1 MQILL
6 YDCALYMGTNGSMTN
21 TTSSF
26 TIKGNVLQGNA
37 VPAGLYL
44 VSTPIGNLGDIT
56 LRALETLAGC
66 TVIACED
73 TRSSG
78 VLLSRYGI
86 DRPKISYNEH
96 NADRR
101 GPDILRQIGE
111 GAAVALISDA
121 GTPLVN
127 DPGFRLVVEAVE
139 VGINVVP
146 IPGASAPLSALV
158 ASGLKSEDFRFCGF
172 IPNKAGARSKWLNKL
187 ADAPSTLIFFE
198 APTRLIASLKSMVE
212 TFGSD
217 RPAVVARELTK
228 MYETFERGTLS
239 ELVKLFE
246 GQDRLRGEFV
256 IVVEGST
263 ETSVSEL
270 DASEL
275 LKDALTRLKTKD
287 AAAEVAEQT
296 GLPRQDLY
304 RQALDLKKN
313 G

>member
-1 MQILL
+1 MS
-6 YDCALYMGTNGSMTN
+6 NS
-21 TTSSF
+21 TSNF
-26 TIKGNVLQGNA
+26 TIKGHILPSTPL
-37 VPAGLYL
+37 PAGLYL

-86 DRPKISYNEH
+86 DRPKVSYNEH
-96 NADRR
+96 NADKR
-101 GPDILRQIGE
+101 GPDILRQIFE
-111 GAAVALISDA
+111 GASVALISDA

-127 DPGFRLVVEAVE
+127 DPGFRLVAEAIEQGLSV
-139 VGINVVP
+139 IP

-172 IPNKAGARSKWLNKL
+172 IPNKAGARAKWFNKL
-187 ADAPSTLIFFE
+187 SDARSTLIFFE
-198 APTRLIASLKSMVE
+198 APSRLLTSLKSMIE
-212 TFGSD
+212 TFGPG

-228 MYETFERGTLS
+228 MYETFERGTLRELIERFS
-239 ELVKLFE
+239 E
-246 GQDRLRGEFV
+246 QDRLRGEFV
-256 IVVEGST
+256 VLVEGAKEIPISD
-263 ETSVSEL
+263 L
-270 DASEL
+270 DASSL
-275 LKDALTRLKTKD
+275 LKEALTRLKTRD

-296 GLPRQDLY
+296 GLPRQELY
-304 RQALDLKKN
+304 RQALDLKNN

>member
-1 MQILL
+1 M
-6 YDCALYMGTNGSMTN
+6 NGFMTN
-21 TTSSF
+21 TPSSF
-26 TIKGNVLQGNA
+26 MIKGNVLQSNPL
-37 VPAGLYL
+37 PAGLYL

-56 LRALETLAGC
+56 IRALETLAGC

-96 NADRR
+96 NADKR
-101 GPDILRQIGE
+101 GPDILRQIAG
-111 GAAVALISDA
+111 GAAIALISDA

-127 DPGFRLVVEAVE
+127 DPGFRLVAEAVE
-139 VGINVVP
+139 QDLTVIP

-172 IPNKAGARSKWLNKL
+172 IPNKAGARLKWLDKL
-187 ADAPSTLIFFE
+187 VDAPSTLIFFE
-198 APTRLIASLKSMVE
+198 APTRLITSLKSMLEV
-212 TFGSD
+212 FGPD
-217 RPAVVARELTK
+217 RPTVVARELTK
-228 MYETFERGTLS
+228 MYETFERGTMN
-239 ELVKLFE
+239 ELLELFE
-246 GQDRLRGEFV
+246 TQERLRGEFV
-256 IVVEGST
+256 ILVEGVVET
-263 ETSVSEL
+263 PVSEL
-270 DASEL
+270 DTIEM

-287 AAAEVAEQT
+287 AAAEVAKQT

-304 RQALDLKKN
+304 RQALDLKKD